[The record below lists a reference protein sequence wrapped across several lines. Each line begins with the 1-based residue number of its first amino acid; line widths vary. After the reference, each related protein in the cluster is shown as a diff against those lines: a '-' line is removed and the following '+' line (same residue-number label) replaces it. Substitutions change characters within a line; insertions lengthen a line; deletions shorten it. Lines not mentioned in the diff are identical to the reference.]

1 MIITGIKKVNGN
13 VLLIYGEH
21 LKRNVFSCTLLF
33 NDPEDMIHIALVE
46 LLGTKKARPK

>member
-21 LKRNVFSCTLLF
+21 LKRNVNQLYF
-33 NDPEDMIHIALVE
+33 II
-46 LLGTKKARPK
+46 